1 MKQATRRV
9 APTARPKAAP
19 SRDASTGATLR
30 PVVAQRQ
37 ARRGAETYNVF
48 MATCPTRRVL
58 DIVADKWTTLVI
70 SALSHGTRRFQQLRR
85 EVDGVTQKM
94 LTQTLRELERD
105 GLVSRRAY
113 ATVPP
118 HVEYSL
124 TPLGRTLTG
133 PLWAVKE
140 WAEAHVE
147 EIEVA
152 RAAWDARLHSD
163 EVGGRGAPTATRSP
177 ADARTS

>member
-1 MKQATRRV
+1 
-9 APTARPKAAP
+9 
-19 SRDASTGATLR
+19 
-30 PVVAQRQ
+30 
-37 ARRGAETYNVF
+37 

-58 DIVADKWTTLVI
+58 DIVADKWTTLII
-70 SALSHGTRRFQQLRR
+70 SALSHGTRGFQQLRR

-118 HVEYSL
+118 RVEYSL
-124 TPLGRTLTG
+124 TPLGHTLTG

-147 EIEVA
+147 EIEAA
-152 RAAWDARLHSD
+152 RAAWDARHRSD
-163 EVGGRGAPTATRSP
+163 EEGGREAPAPVRSSTG
-177 ADARTS
+177 ARTL